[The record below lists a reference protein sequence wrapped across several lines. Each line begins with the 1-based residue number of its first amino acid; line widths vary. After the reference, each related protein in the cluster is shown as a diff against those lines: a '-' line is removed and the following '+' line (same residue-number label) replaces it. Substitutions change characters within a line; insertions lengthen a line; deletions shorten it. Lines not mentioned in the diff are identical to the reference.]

1 MPQQDFKEG
10 IEYIVYVILILHST
24 CLSTFIFTT
33 NDLSEVD
40 DNYHKLLLYY
50 YNPALIFFFAVVLY

>member
-10 IEYIVYVILILHST
+10 IEYIVYVILILH
-24 CLSTFIFTT
+24 STFIFTT